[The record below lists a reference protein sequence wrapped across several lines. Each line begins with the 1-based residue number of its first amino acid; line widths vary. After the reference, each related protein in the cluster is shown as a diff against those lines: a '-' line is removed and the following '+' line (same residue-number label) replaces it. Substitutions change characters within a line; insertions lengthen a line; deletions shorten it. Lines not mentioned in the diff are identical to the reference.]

1 MANNLTIT
9 EGAGTTV
16 ATDQVGTAHY
26 QKIKIVDGTA
36 DSSNPML
43 VDVTGKTYV
52 HSLTQGTVSISGA
65 TGTLGVYLS
74 ATAGSI
80 RIGDIPGSVAVYFS
94 PANPAV
100 NTTLTG
106 SMAVY
111 FSSSNPAVNIGTPT
125 IQGITNSI
133 NVYLGATAGTLVIKL
148 APETGLSAGVN
159 NIGDVDVLT
168 LPSIPAGVNNIGDVD
183 VLSLPMIP
191 AGTNLIGNVKIS
203 DGTDIALVTAG
214 GLLQVDASGVAVPIT
229 DNAGS
234 LTVDGTVT
242 ANVGTGTMAVYFSGS
257 EPTVRIKDTY
267 HTSIISGNV
276 SSSYAGVSD
285 LGITL
290 VAAEAGHA
298 IKVYA
303 LQLTTTAQVQTVVQ
317 FTNGAGAA
325 TEYWRY
331 ALQAPTAGI
340 AGANLAITP
349 PGYLFA
355 TAVGSTL
362 ALVTKNA
369 SLVHYSIAYFKES
382 A

>member
-1 MANNLTIT
+1 MADNITIT
-9 EGAGTTV
+9 QGSGTDIAADEIGGIKFQRVKLIHGA
-16 ATDQVGTAHY
+16 
-26 QKIKIVDGTA
+26 DGVN
-36 DSSNPML
+36 DGDISSANPL
-43 VDVTGKTYV
+43 PVT
-52 HSLTQGTVSISGA
+52 GTVSGI
-65 TGTLGVYLS
+65 TNT
-74 ATAGSI
+74 
-80 RIGDIPGSVAVYFS
+80 VAVYFS

-111 FSSSNPAVNIGTPT
+111 YQPSEPTIKGITNTVGVYLSATAGTIRVGDIPGTMAVYFSPANPSVSTTLSGTMAVYFDQSNPAVTGYGLDGAAKRPLRMNSDGAIKVYDLVGGTVT
-125 IQGITNSI
+125 IQEPLSI
-133 NVYLGATAGTLVIKL
+133 
-148 APETGLSAGVN
+148 
-159 NIGDVDVLT
+159 D
-168 LPSIPAGVNNIGDVD
+168 
-183 VLSLPMIP
+183 
-191 AGTNLIGNVKIS
+191 
-203 DGTDIALVTAG
+203 
-214 GLLQVDASGVAVPIT
+214 
-229 DNAGS
+229 DNGGS
-234 LTVDGTVT
+234 LTIDGTVT
-242 ANVGTGTMAVYFSGS
+242 ANAGSGTMAVYFSGS
-257 EPTVRIKDTY
+257 EPTIKIKDTY

-285 LGITL
+285 LGVTL

-303 LQLTTTAQVQTVVQ
+303 LQLTTTAQIQTVVQ

-340 AGANLAITP
+340 AGANLAISP

-355 TAVGSTL
+355 TAAGSTL

-369 SLVHYSIAYFKES
+369 SLIHYSIAYFKES